1 MERQAGLSKLHGV
14 KLHGMVAEAAVQVLQ
29 AADMTGKKDNLSRVV
44 LVRVLRALTSI
55 LQHTNQFESKL
66 ESAASASSDYEVLL
80 NLLELPDVQAV
91 LGETNPLAPAA
102 VRGLR
107 AIDGIIQAEGG
118 CASGEEAAV
127 ILGVSRQAVDKARKE
142 SRLLALPRGQ
152 NRYIYPVWQFD
163 RGKILPG
170 LKDVYRQLPA
180 MGPWAIA
187 SFMLS
192 PNTQLNDTSP
202 LDKLRLG
209 EVGSVISAA
218 RAYGEHGAD

>member
-1 MERQAGLSKLHGV
+1 MERQAGLSKLHGA
-14 KLHGMVAEAAVQVLQ
+14 KLHGMVAEATVQVLQ
-29 AADMTGKKDNLSRVV
+29 AAEMTGKKDNLSRVV

-55 LQHTNQFESKL
+55 LQHTNQLESKL

-80 NLLELPDVQAV
+80 NLLELPEVQAA
-91 LGETNPLAPAA
+91 LGKTDPLAPAA

-107 AIDGIIQAEGG
+107 AVDELIQAEGG
-118 CASGEEAAV
+118 CASGEKAAE
-127 ILGVSRQAVDKARKE
+127 ILGMSRQAVDKARKE

-170 LKDVYRQLPA
+170 LKDVYRQLPS
-180 MGPWAIA
+180 MGPWAVA

-192 PNTQLNDTSP
+192 ANTKLKDASP
-202 LDKLRLG
+202 LDKLRSG
-209 EVGSVISAA
+209 DVESVIAAA